1 MSDELAKAGWTAV
14 ETLEDAA
21 TALTNEHIPKL
32 ASRCELAAQ
41 ALNDA
46 LRAAA
51 VSPEDLE

>member
-41 ALNDA
+41 ALSDA
-46 LRAAA
+46 LRAGCCL
-51 VSPEDLE
+51 PGGP